1 MSQPNL
7 VVTIQ
12 LPQGFALTNGATLR
26 ETSQFQVVSGLTP
39 YYSSVDLVRLNG
51 GIYLRKLSDLTIA
64 SMIYWQSKRADALT
78 WSLPMIPPSYA
89 PFTDFQETHFRNF
102 MVARSN
108 WVTFWSSLQ
117 LILNMFDLNAV
128 RGSKTLANFSVSR
141 QDFSN
146 DSGVPGMLATLKQ
159 EIKDWELALMSGGGI
174 GYKGHVKPRMAAKG
188 LYDDSDNTPGRTW
201 LNSGPGANTYSMTGV
216 SSSGG
221 RSKTVK
227 FYSPVVVG
235 NRMGRYFGPTVLVT
249 WPRVPSY

>member
-1 MSQPNL
+1 MSVNT
-7 VVTIQ
+7 VVTVQ
-12 LPQGFALTNGATLR
+12 LPEGFALTSGAKLR
-26 ETSQFQVVSGLTP
+26 EPMQFQVISGLSP
-39 YYSSVDLVRLNG
+39 YYSTVDLVRLNG
-51 GIYLRKLSDLTIA
+51 GIYLRKVTDITIA
-64 SMIYWQSKRADALT
+64 SMIYYNSKQADALT

-89 PFTDFQETHFRNF
+89 PFTDFQEVHFRNF
-102 MVARSN
+102 LMARVN
-108 WVTFWSSLQ
+108 WVTFQSAQQ

-146 DSGVPGMLATLKQ
+146 DSGVPGKLKDLKQ
-159 EIKDWELALMSGGGI
+159 QVNDWELALKSGGNI
-174 GYKGHVKPRMAAKG
+174 GHKGHVKPRMAAKG

-216 SSSGG
+216 SSAGG

-235 NRMGRYFGPTVLVT
+235 NRIGRYFGPTVLVT

>member
-1 MSQPNL
+1 MSQPNI

-12 LPQGFALTNGATLR
+12 LPQGFALTNGAQTI
-26 ETSQFQVVSGLTP
+26 EPMQFQVVSGLTP

-51 GIYLRKLSDLTIA
+51 GIYLRKVSDLTIA
-64 SMIYWQSKRADALT
+64 GMIYYMSKNADALT
-78 WSLPMIPPSYA
+78 WSLPMVPPSYA
-89 PFTDFQETHFRNF
+89 PFTDFQETHYRNF
-102 MVARSN
+102 VMARVN
-108 WVTFWSSLQ
+108 WVTYSSAKQ

-146 DSGVPGMLATLKQ
+146 DSGVPGKLKDLDTMV
-159 EIKDWELALMSGGGI
+159 KDWELALMSGGSI

-235 NRMGRYFGPTVLVT
+235 NRIGRYFGPTVLVT

>member
-7 VVTIQ
+7 ICTIQ
-12 LPQGFALTNGATLR
+12 LPEGFGLTNGMVLL
-26 ETSQFQVVSGLTP
+26 EPVQFQIASGLSP
-39 YYSSVDLVRLNG
+39 YYSSTDLVRLEG

-64 SMIYWQSKRADALT
+64 SMVYWASKQADALT
-78 WSLPMIPPSYA
+78 WSLPMMPPSYA
-89 PFTDFQETHFRNF
+89 PFTDFQEVHFRNF
-102 MVARSN
+102 IMARQV
-108 WVTFWSSLQ
+108 WVTLMSAHQ

-128 RGSKTLANFSVSR
+128 RGSRTLGNLSISR

-146 DSGVPGMLATLKQ
+146 DNGVPGKLRDLTSQ
-159 EIKDWELALMSGGGI
+159 INNWELSLKSGGNI
-174 GYKGHVKPRMAAKG
+174 GHKGHVKPRMAAKG

-201 LNSGPGANTYSMTGV
+201 LNSGPGANTYSLTGV
-216 SSSGG
+216 SSAGG

-235 NRMGRYFGPTVLVT
+235 NRIGRYFGPTVLVT